1 MQSRKEK
8 EPVFVVISEKGIP
21 RQPEFIVRCTV
32 ASIAVDGIGPKKR
45 DAKRAAALKALQ
57 QLEVLDFS
65 DEQTDSTPLAPNENS
80 KELQSPSKGKFIH
93 YFQMQHS
100 KLKKYFN

>member
-45 DAKRAAALKALQ
+45 DAKRAAALKALR
-57 QLEVLDFS
+57 QLEVVDAN
-65 DEQTDSTPLAPNENS
+65 DEKNDDTAKYLASNNDC
-80 KELQSPSKGKFIH
+80 ELQSTITG
-93 YFQMQHS
+93 
-100 KLKKYFN
+100 